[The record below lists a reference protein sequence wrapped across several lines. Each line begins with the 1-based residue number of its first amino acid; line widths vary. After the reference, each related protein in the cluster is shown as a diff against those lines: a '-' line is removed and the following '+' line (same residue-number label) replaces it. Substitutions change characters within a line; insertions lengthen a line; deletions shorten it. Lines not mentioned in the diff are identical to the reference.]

1 MKKFLSVLLALV
13 VMAAVA
19 VPAFADSS
27 ADLIALI
34 NGTGGVTADQKAAAA
49 AYVNDFV
56 AAGGTVNAGTV
67 SDLSAVIAEAKGKT
81 AAEKTDGAVVIALAN
96 KASAALAKSGL
107 KASFSVATSTNTVS
121 VSGSVIPTDAAVKTA
136 MGSTAALTAI
146 TTKSGA
152 ATSGVVSRSENAT
165 VPNITGGSSSNGVIK
180 ATGANANAAGA
191 AVLALGFIAVL
202 GMAAIS
208 ARKLN
213 LLAK

>member
-1 MKKFLSVLLALV
+1 MKKALSLLLALV